1 VQVLRV
7 GHRALLVEVAD
18 SAAARS
24 LAGWVRTSR
33 LAVREVVP
41 AARTVLLDGV
51 EDLAGAAAALESWQ
65 PSATAATAAAGALVE
80 VPVRY
85 DGPDL
90 AFVAER
96 WGTDEAGVVA
106 FHTGLELVAAFCGFA
121 PGFSYLEGLPRSH
134 AVPRLE
140 TPRSRVPAGSVA
152 VADTW
157 CSVYP
162 SASPGGWRIIGSTD
176 ATLWDPD
183 RDPPALL
190 PPGTRVSFR
199 DASEGQP

>member
-1 VQVLRV
+1 
-7 GHRALLVEVAD
+7 LLVEVAD

-24 LAGWVRTSR
+24 LAGWARTSR

-51 EDLAGAAAALESWQ
+51 EDLAGAAAELESWQ
-65 PSATAATAAAGALVE
+65 PSSTAGDGPVVE
-80 VPVRY
+80 VPVRF

-96 WGTDEAGVVA
+96 WGTDEAGVAA

-157 CSVYP
+157 CAVYP
-162 SASPGGWRIIGSTD
+162 SISPGGWRIIGTTD
-176 ATLWDPD
+176 VTLWDQD

-199 DASEGQP
+199 DASEGEP